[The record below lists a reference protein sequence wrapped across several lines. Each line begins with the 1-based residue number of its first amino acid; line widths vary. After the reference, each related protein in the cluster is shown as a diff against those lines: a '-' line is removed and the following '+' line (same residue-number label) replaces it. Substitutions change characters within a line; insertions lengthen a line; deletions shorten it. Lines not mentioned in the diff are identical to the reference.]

1 MRLNHLIVYVVDVE
15 RSLDFY
21 EKKLGFIRIE
31 GGGQQGYARL
41 GALDGET
48 TLALHRTNAEDA
60 KAWRE
65 GIRLYIEIEELD
77 TVCRSLERQGVVF
90 DQSPQDMPW
99 GWRHAY
105 LRDPDGHEL
114 SLYWAG
120 AKRFEA
126 TPGL

>member
-1 MRLNHLIVYVVDVE
+1 MWLNHLIVYVVDVE

-31 GGGQQGYARL
+31 GGGRQGYARL
-41 GALDGET
+41 RAPDGEA
-48 TLALHRTNAEDA
+48 TLALHRTNAEVA
-60 KAWRE
+60 TSWRE
-65 GIRLYIEIEELD
+65 GIRLYIEVEDLD
-77 TVCRSLERQGVVF
+77 AVCRSLETKGVVF
-90 DQSPQDMPW
+90 DQAPRDMPW

-105 LRDPDGHEL
+105 LTDPDGHEL

-120 AKRFEA
+120 RKRFEP